1 MSWWNDLF
9 KSPARRKAEQDLK
22 RRQALTKAKTALRR
36 ERRAISKRQTKAEQL
51 RKGAVGHEKQGNS
64 ALAKQL
70 VRQFVQLDKEGVARA
85 LALSN
90 MEYALEQVQV
100 KDNYDEFVRGMKVVA
115 DIEELVRRSVDPDAT
130 RERLTDLAQRNQD
143 LVEPWLDSMTVETA
157 EGADGLALS
166 EEEQEAYRQVMSDA
180 AGEIEG
186 SGRGEDNAEFAR
198 MDREL
203 EQKMDAALGKA

>member
-1 MSWWNDLF
+1 MNWWNGLF
-9 KSPARRKAEQDLK
+9 KSPARRKAEQDMK
-22 RRQALTKAKTALRR
+22 RRQALAKAKTALRK
-36 ERRAISKRQTKAEQL
+36 ERRAIAKRQVKAGQL
-51 RKGAVGHEKQGNS
+51 RRGAVDHEKQGNS

-70 VRQFVQLDKEGVARA
+70 VKQFVQLDKEGVARA

-115 DIEELVRRSVDPDAT
+115 DIEDLVRQSVDPEVT

-143 LVEPWLDSMTVETA
+143 LVEPWLDSLTIETP
-157 EGADGLALS
+157 EGTHSAPLT
-166 EEEQEAYRQVMSDA
+166 EEEQEAYRQVMGDA
-180 AGEIEG
+180 VGEIEAAVH
-186 SGRGEDNAEFAR
+186 SPDNAEFAQ